1 MRNGRNE
8 TTTAGNYLIL
18 LPPSPPRIVSVRA
31 GARLISPSGIWKFP
45 PPPGPAPLHQDSSVS
60 AQVRHTRIKHM
71 RSVCT
76 RCVIE
81 KEPSIFYHPP
91 PPPLS
96 TRNETT
102 DVVALASRCSLPP
115 FSRKGCRIRVFA
127 RVASRPAFDYVY
139 SRIYRYVYISS
150 PMSCESSQ
158 IGRVIA
164 AI

>member
-91 PPPLS
+91 P
-96 TRNETT
+96 
-102 DVVALASRCSLPP
+102 LPP
-115 FSRKGCRIRVFA
+115 SRLVTRRPMLLRSHRAVLFPLFHA
-127 RVASRPAFDYVY
+127 RVAGSVCSLEWPPDPRLIMFI
-139 SRIYRYVYISS
+139 RVYIDTYIS
-150 PMSCESSQ
+150 PPRCLANRPKSA
-158 IGRVIA
+158 G
-164 AI
+164 